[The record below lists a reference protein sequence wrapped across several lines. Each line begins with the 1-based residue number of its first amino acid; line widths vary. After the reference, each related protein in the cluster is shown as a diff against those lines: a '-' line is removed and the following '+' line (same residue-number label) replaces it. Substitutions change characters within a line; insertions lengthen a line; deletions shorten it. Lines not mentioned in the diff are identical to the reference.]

1 MPSLI
6 RRLAPSQ
13 PGQCGNGRTD
23 LWCVLTEQIKLA
35 DLIQRRTLPLTLKS
49 ALKKP
54 ALTDYE
60 QATHSQALEFPVGFA
75 NETP

>member
-1 MPSLI
+1 
-6 RRLAPSQ
+6 
-13 PGQCGNGRTD
+13 
-23 LWCVLTEQIKLA
+23 LTEQYKLPA
-35 DLIQRRTLPLTLKS
+35 LIQRRTLPLTLKS